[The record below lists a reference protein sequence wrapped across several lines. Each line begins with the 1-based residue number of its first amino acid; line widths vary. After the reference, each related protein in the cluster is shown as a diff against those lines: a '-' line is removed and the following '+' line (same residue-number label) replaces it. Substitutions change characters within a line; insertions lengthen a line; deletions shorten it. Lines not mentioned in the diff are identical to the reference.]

1 MFRIVAAA
9 LLAASLLALPTR
21 AESQTAREARQ
32 EVEASMVVTGTV
44 DIDAQGEVTSHI
56 VDQPDKLPDYVL
68 ELVDRA
74 VPAFRFEP
82 LLVDGSPAS
91 GQAKMSL
98 RLVATQAGDGSMNV
112 GIRSAHFGET
122 YSDTDASSVRRK
134 NMRPPQY
141 PSNVLV
147 AGGTGTVYLLVKV
160 GRDGR
165 VEDVAAEQVN
175 LTVVGTARAMESIR
189 EALARASISGARRWT
204 FIPPSEGPEA
214 AHDHWVVRVPVDFR
228 IGNNRRPR
236 YGEWASYHPGPRTR
250 PDWARPTPPAFSPD
264 LLLADSLT
272 PEMSRFRLLTPL
284 DG

>member
-21 AESQTAREARQ
+21 AESQTARQARQ
-32 EVEASMVVTGTV
+32 EVEASMVVTGV
-44 DIDAQGEVTSHI
+44 IDIDAKGEVTAHV

-112 GIRSAHFGET
+112 AIRSAHFGET
-122 YSDTDASSVRRK
+122 YSESGTTSVRSQD
-134 NMRPPQY
+134 MQPPHY
-141 PSNVLV
+141 PASVLHM
-147 AGGTGTVYLLVKV
+147 GGTGTVYMLIKV

-165 VEDVAAEQVN
+165 VQDLAAEQVN
-175 LTVVGTARAMESIR
+175 LTTIGPARAMASVR
-189 EALARASISGARRWT
+189 RALERASIEAARRWRFT
-204 FIPPSEGPEA
+204 PPTDGEEA
-214 AHDHWVVRVPVDFR
+214 AKDHWVVRIPVEYH
-228 IGNNRRPR
+228 IGKERKVG
-236 YGEWASYHPGPRTR
+236 YGEWSAYHPGPRTQ
-250 PDWARPTPPAFSPD
+250 PGWAQPTPPGFSPD
-264 LLLADSLT
+264 VLLAGGVT
-272 PEMSRFRLLTPL
+272 PETSRFKLLTPL